1 MIDPLN
7 LHSYLDGEL
16 SESERKQIEAK
27 LETCQ
32 ASREELAAIQS
43 VKTVLKG
50 RLEPQTCDA
59 TWAACQA
66 RLKEIERVERSGNFV
81 SKYSWAFAMGVAA
94 VVIVGGTFSRHAQQG
109 SISTGALAGFVG
121 KSNRM
126 TPEKALSEAIS
137 SDILSRVDANLSRL
151 QILSGREVVLEGQLA
166 TALLVRDANGPL
178 QMLVFPTTANFENLT
193 PVSGTRYSAGETSS
207 KQNAISFE
215 VNGQSVV
222 MFGQRSQ
229 DDLMRSAD
237 KNFPETK

>member
-16 SESERKQIEAK
+16 SETERKEVEAQ
-27 LETCQ
+27 LATCQ

-50 RLEPQTCDA
+50 RLEAQSCDK

-66 RLKEIERVERSGNFV
+66 RLKEIERVEKSGNFV
-81 SKYSWAFAMGVAA
+81 SKYSWAFAMGVAF
-94 VVIVGGTFSRHAQQG
+94 VVIVGGTLSRQAQQS

-137 SDILSRVDANLSRL
+137 ADILSKVDANLARL
-151 QILSGREVVLEGQLA
+151 QVLSGTEVLVEGQLA
-166 TALLVRDANGPL
+166 TALLVKDANGPI
-178 QMLVFPTTANFENLT
+178 QMLVFPTTAKFENLE
-193 PVSGTRYSAGETSS
+193 PVAGTRYSAGETSS
-207 KQNAISFE
+207 KQNAIAFE
-215 VNGQSVV
+215 VNHQSVV

-229 DDLMRSAD
+229 EALMLSAD

>member
-1 MIDPLN
+1 MIDPIQ

-16 SESERKQIEAK
+16 SETEVKEIEAK
-27 LETCQ
+27 LANCQ

-50 RLEPQTCDA
+50 RLESQTCDK

-66 RLKEIERVERSGNFV
+66 RLKEIERVEKSGNFV
-81 SKYSWAFAMGVAA
+81 SKYSWAFALGVAMI
-94 VVIVGGTFSRHAQQG
+94 VVVGGTFSRYTQQS

-137 SDILSRVDANLSRL
+137 TDVLSRVDANLSRL
-151 QILSGREVVLEGQLA
+151 QVLSGREVVLEGQPA
-166 TALLVRDANGPL
+166 TALLVKDANGPL
-178 QMLVFPTTANFENLT
+178 QMLVFPVKANFENLT
-193 PVSGTRYSAGETSS
+193 KVEGTRYSGGETSS
-207 KQNAISFE
+207 NQNAIAFE
-215 VNGQSVV
+215 MNGQSVV
-222 MFGQRSQ
+222 LFGQRSQ
-229 DDLMRSAD
+229 EALMRSAD

>member
-1 MIDPLN
+1 MIDPLQ

-16 SESERKQIEAK
+16 SETERKQIEAK

-66 RLKEIERVERSGNFV
+66 RLKEIERVEKSGNFV
-81 SKYSWAFAMGVAA
+81 SKYSWAFAMGVAMI
-94 VVIVGGTFSRHAQQG
+94 VIVGGTISRQSQQS

-137 SDILSRVDANLSRL
+137 ANVLSRVDANLAQL
-151 QILSGREVVLEGQLA
+151 HVLNGREVVIEGQLA

-178 QMLVFPTTANFENLT
+178 QMLVFPTEAKFENLT
-193 PVSGTRYSAGETSS
+193 KVEGTRYFTGETSS
-207 KQNAISFE
+207 KQNAIAFD

-222 MFGQRSQ
+222 MFGQRSGE
-229 DDLMRSAD
+229 DLMRSAD

>member
-81 SKYSWAFAMGVAA
+81 SKYSWAFALGVAV
-94 VVIVGGTFSRHAQQG
+94 VVIVGGTFSRYAQQG

-126 TPEKALSEAIS
+126 TPEKALSDAIS
-137 SDILSRVDANLSRL
+137 TDVLKQVDANLSRL
-151 QILSGREVVLEGQLA
+151 DIIGGREVVVEGQIA
-166 TALLVRDANGPL
+166 KAFLVKDANGPL
-178 QMLVFPTTANFENLT
+178 QMLVFPVIAKFENLDEV
-193 PVSGTRYSAGETSS
+193 PGTRYFAGETSS
-207 KQNAISFE
+207 KQNAIAFE

-222 MFGQRSQ
+222 FFGQRSIE
-229 DDLMRSAD
+229 DLKRSAD